1 MNATPSNPKP
11 APGQNPSASAPAT
24 SPEPEK
30 PAPSPVE
37 KKQNGESEAGRQP
50 GIPGQGLEPQDEEVR
65 DESPQVTRGQK
76 IFSAVLLG
84 IFLVSS
90 ILIAIR
96 FDFKAVTAFIE
107 ANPSLTVVLSLAVF
121 TLFSLTLIPSLP
133 LIAFLSVFIG
143 PLRATLTAGIGMTF
157 AALIEYFIG
166 TQIDNLVN
174 MQQIRRRMPKG
185 LRNLPVDSWLFLTVS
200 RFLPT
205 GPKPVNFLAGSLH
218 ISLFTYIW
226 TALLT
231 NYLGAAISAF
241 SAAGLIHLPGL
252 YQFFH

>member
-1 MNATPSNPKP
+1 MNKTPSDQTP
-11 APGQNPSASAPAT
+11 AAGQNPSAPAA

-30 PAPSPVE
+30 LAPSL
-37 KKQNGESEAGRQP
+37 GEAQQQTESGSGRQQERP
-50 GIPGQGLEPQDEEVR
+50 AQSSTPPLR
-65 DESPQVTRGQK
+65 DEKQPESSQVSRGQK

-90 ILIAIR
+90 ILIATR
-96 FDFKAVTAFIE
+96 FNFKTVTAFIE

-121 TLFSLTLIPSLP
+121 ALFAFTLIPSLP

-166 TQIDNLVN
+166 TQINNLVD
-174 MQQIRRRMPKG
+174 MQQIKWRMPKG
-185 LRNLPVDSWLFLTVS
+185 LRDLPVDSWLFLTVS
-200 RFLPT
+200 RLLPT

-218 ISLFTYIW
+218 ISLLTYTW

-231 NYLGAAISAF
+231 NSVGAAVSAF

-252 YQFFH
+252 YPFFH